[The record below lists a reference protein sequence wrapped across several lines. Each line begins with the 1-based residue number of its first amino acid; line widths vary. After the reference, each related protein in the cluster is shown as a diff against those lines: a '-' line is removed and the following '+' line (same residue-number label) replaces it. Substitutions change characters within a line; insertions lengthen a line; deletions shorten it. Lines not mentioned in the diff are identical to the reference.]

1 LLSSFCLVSSYSCV
15 IFVINMA
22 SNRAEKS
29 GLSRDIQK
37 KLEAKYS
44 QDQEAQCRAWI
55 EEVLGEK
62 LSNSELGMHNFQQ
75 CLRDGQI
82 LCKLLNTLNGE
93 PLIKKINQ
101 QKMAFKQ
108 MENIEQFIKGCKV
121 FGLKDGDIFQ
131 TADLYECQNMS
142 QVIVALYA
150 LSAVSINAKN
160 GWTGPSIGVKLSQ
173 KNERTFTE
181 QQMNDGKTVIGLQYG
196 TNKGASQAGMNI
208 GKTRHIMD

>member
-1 LLSSFCLVSSYSCV
+1 
-15 IFVINMA
+15 MA
-22 SNRAEKS
+22 SVRAKKS
-29 GLSRDIQK
+29 GLSADIQK
-37 KLEAKYS
+37 KLEAKYNL
-44 QDQEAQCRAWI
+44 DQEKQCRAWI
-55 EEVLGEK
+55 EEVVGEA
-62 LSNSELGMHNFQQ
+62 LSDQEIGMHHFQH
-75 CLRDGQI
+75 CLKDGQV

-93 PLIKKINQ
+93 PLVKKINT

-108 MENIEQFIKGCKV
+108 MENIEQFIKGCKT

-150 LSAVSINAKN
+150 LSAVSIKN
-160 GWTGPSIGVKLSQ
+160 GWAGASIGVKMSEQ
-173 KNERTFTE
+173 NKRTFTE
-181 QQMNDGKTVIGLQYG
+181 EQLNEGKTVIGLQYG

>member
-1 LLSSFCLVSSYSCV
+1 MS
-15 IFVINMA
+15 

-93 PLIKKINQ
+93 PLVKKINQ

-108 MENIEQFIKGCKV
+108 MENIEQFIKGCKI

-142 QVIVALYA
+142 QVLANIA
-150 LSAVSINAKN
+150 AVSSVASSSK
-160 GWTGPSIGVKLSQ
+160 GYQGSCIGTKIADH
-173 KNERTFTE
+173 NERDFDEATLNAGKFVLGGQMGFTE
-181 QQMNDGKTVIGLQYG
+181 GENQ
-196 TNKGASQAGMNI
+196 SGMSM
-208 GKTRHIMD
+208 GKTRKVVDM

>member
-1 LLSSFCLVSSYSCV
+1 
-15 IFVINMA
+15 MA

-37 KLEAKYS
+37 KLEAKYNLE
-44 QDQEAQCRAWI
+44 QEQQCRAWI
-55 EEVLGEK
+55 EEVLGET
-62 LSNSELGMHNFQQ
+62 LSNQEIGMHNFQA
-75 CLRDGQI
+75 CLKDGTV

-93 PLIKKINQ
+93 PLVKRINA

-108 MENIEQFIKGCKV
+108 MENIEQFIKGCKT

-142 QVIVALYA
+142 QVIVSLYA
-150 LSAVSINAKN
+150 VSSVSIKQ
-160 GWTGPSIGVKLSQ
+160 GWEGPSIGLKLSS
-173 KNERTFTE
+173 KNVREFSDE
-181 QQMNDGKTVIGLQYG
+181 VLNAGKTVIGLQSG

-208 GKTRHIMD
+208 GKTRNIMD

>member
-1 LLSSFCLVSSYSCV
+1 MSQNV
-15 IFVINMA
+15 
-22 SNRAEKS
+22 RAKKS
-29 GLSRDIQK
+29 GLSADIQK

-93 PLIKKINQ
+93 PLVKKINQ

-108 MENIEQFIKGCKV
+108 MENIEQFIKGCKI

-142 QVIVALYA
+142 QVQTCMF
-150 LSAVSINAKN
+150 AV
-160 GWTGPSIGVKLSQ
+160 GTVSQ
-173 KNERTFTE
+173 KNGYQGPTIGTKISKPNPRDWSEEQLKAGDTIIG
-181 QQMNDGKTVIGLQYG
+181 QQMSCY
-196 TNKGASQAGMNI
+196 KGATQAGMNI
-208 GKTRHIMD
+208 GKNRNIID

>member
-1 LLSSFCLVSSYSCV
+1 VP
-15 IFVINMA
+15 
-22 SNRAEKS
+22 
-29 GLSRDIQK
+29 
-37 KLEAKYS
+37 
-44 QDQEAQCRAWI
+44 AWI

-93 PLIKKINQ
+93 PLVKKINQ

-108 MENIEQFIKGCKV
+108 MENIEQFIKGCKI

-142 QVIVALYA
+142 QIISTIY
-150 LSAVSINAKN
+150 AVSSFASSK
-160 GWTGPSIGVKLSQ
+160 GYAGPCIGTKIAE
-173 KNERTFTE
+173 KNERDFDEATLNAGKFVLGGQMGFTE
-181 QQMNDGKTVIGLQYG
+181 GD
-196 TNKGASQAGMNI
+196 SQTGMSM
-208 GKTRHIMD
+208 GKTRKVVDM